1 MLDADSWQAPRYR
14 SLVATAVRRG
24 PSDEPVYLSADLLA
38 DFKGVTRDNK
48 PIKVSTFGAN
58 RPVAVTCGDH
68 FVGLLMPVRVDD
80 DPGTPLTEW
89 AELLEAS

>member
-1 MLDADSWQAPRYR
+1 MAAARLAACRAHQGHRSARLPSLDP
-14 SLVATAVRRG
+14 LNVR
-24 PSDEPVYLSADLLA
+24 ELLA
-38 DFKGVTRDNK
+38 DLRGVSRDNK

-68 FVGLLMPVRVDD
+68 FVGLLMPVRMAG
-80 DPGTPLTEW
+80 DPAIGLTEW